1 MTEMI
6 RKGLVHSRAGSERVS
21 VEKHTYGE
29 LPFDLY
35 RPEGEGKRTTVV
47 FVFGIPDPGAV
58 AFFGAPFKDWQSY
71 VDWARLVAAS
81 GLVAVLYQNR
91 VPGDVSALFAHL
103 RAHEE
108 ALGLDGRYVVF
119 AASGHGPQ
127 GMWTIAHERVAGAVL
142 LYPYTLDVAAEAAV
156 MHFAA
161 PAVTVEELPRVPML
175 VVKAGRDVTPN
186 LNAKL
191 DAFVAAAR
199 NRELPLRVAEHAEG
213 PHAFDIV
220 DDSARSRQVIDEIL
234 AFVQAIR

>member
-6 RKGLVHSRAGSERVS
+6 RKGLVYSRAGVERVS

-35 RPEGEGKRTTVV
+35 RPEGEGTRTAVV
-47 FVFGIPDPGAV
+47 FVFGIADPGAV

-71 VDWARLVAAS
+71 VDWARLVAT
-81 GLVAVLYQNR
+81 GGMVAVLAQNN
-91 VPGDVSALFAHL
+91 VPGDISALFAHL
-103 RAHEE
+103 RAHEQE
-108 ALGLDGRYVVF
+108 LGLNGRYLVF

-127 GMWTIAHERVAGAVL
+127 GLWTIAHEGAGGGVL
-142 LYPYTLDVAAEAAV
+142 LYPYTLDVAAEAAA

-161 PAVTVEELPRVPML
+161 PPVTVEEMPRVPIL
-175 VVKAGRDVTPN
+175 VVKALRDATPN

-191 DAFVAAAR
+191 DAFLQAVTVTHM
-199 NRELPLRVAEHAEG
+199 PVSYFEHDG

-220 DDSARSRQVIDEIL
+220 EDSPASREMIERILGYLEVI
-234 AFVQAIR
+234 Q

>member
-35 RPEGEGKRTTVV
+35 RPEGGGKRTAVV
-47 FVFGIPDPGAV
+47 FVFGIPDPGAI

-81 GLVAVLYQNR
+81 GMVAVLYQNR
-91 VPGDVSALFAHL
+91 EPGDVSALFAHL

-108 ALGLDGRYVVF
+108 VLGLDGRYLVF

-127 GMWTIAHERVAGAVL
+127 GLWTIAHEQVGGAVL
-142 LYPYTLDVAAEAAV
+142 LYPYTLDVAAEAAA

-161 PAVTVEELPRVPML
+161 PPVTVDELPRVPVL
-175 VVKAGRDVTPN
+175 VVRAGRDATPN

-191 DAFVAAAR
+191 DAFVAAMR
-199 NRELPLRVAEHAEG
+199 GRDLPVSLLEVTDG

-220 DDSARSRQVIDEIL
+220 DDSPRSREVIDEIL
-234 AFVQAIR
+234 AFLQVIR

>member
-1 MTEMI
+1 MSEMI
-6 RKGLVHSRAGSERVS
+6 RKGLVYSRAGVERVS

-35 RPEGEGKRTTVV
+35 RPEGGGKRTAVV

-81 GLVAVLYQNR
+81 GMVAVLAQNR

-103 RAHEE
+103 RAHEDE
-108 ALGLDGRYVVF
+108 LGLNGRYLVF

-127 GMWTIAHERVAGAVL
+127 GLWTIAHEGVGGGVL
-142 LYPYTLDVAAEAAV
+142 LYPYTLDVAAEAAA

-161 PAVTVEELPRVPML
+161 PALTVDEVPRVPIL
-175 VVKAGRDVTPN
+175 VVKALRDATPN
-186 LNAKL
+186 LNAKI
-191 DAFVAAAR
+191 DAFMVAVTER
-199 NRELPLRVAEHAEG
+199 QLPFSYHEHDG

-220 DDSARSRQVIDEIL
+220 EDSPASREMIEKILGYLQVI
-234 AFVQAIR
+234 Q

>member
-6 RKGLVHSRAGSERVS
+6 RKGLVHSRAGVERVS
-21 VEKHTYGE
+21 VEKHAYGE

-35 RPEGEGKRTTVV
+35 RPEGDGKRTAVV

-71 VDWARLVAAS
+71 VDWARLVAAT
-81 GLVAVLYQNR
+81 GRVAVLYQNR

-103 RAHEE
+103 RAHEHE
-108 ALGLDGRYVVF
+108 LGLDGRYLVF

-127 GMWTIAHERVAGAVL
+127 GLWTIAHEQVAGAVL
-142 LYPYTLDVAAEAAV
+142 LYPYTLDVAGEAAA

-175 VVKAGRDVTPN
+175 VVKAGRDTTPN

-191 DAFVAAAR
+191 DAFVAAVRAR
-199 NRELPLRVAEHAEG
+199 DLPVSLVEHADG

-220 DDSARSRQVIDEIL
+220 DDTPRSREVIDEIL
-234 AFVQAIR
+234 AYLQLIQ

>member
-1 MTEMI
+1 MTDI
-6 RKGLVHSRAGSERVS
+6 VSKGLIYPRAGSERVS

-35 RPEGEGKRTTVV
+35 RPEGAGNRPAVV
-47 FVFGIPDPGAV
+47 FVFGIPDPGAI

-81 GLVAVLYQNR
+81 GLVAVLAQNR
-91 VPGDVSALFAHL
+91 EPGDVTALFAHL
-103 RAHEE
+103 RAHQD

-127 GMWTIAHERVAGAVL
+127 GLWTIAHEPVAGAVL
-142 LYPYTLDVAAEAAV
+142 LYPYTLDVAAEAQA

-161 PAVTVEELPRVPML
+161 PPVTVAELPQVALL
-175 VVKAGRDVTPN
+175 VAKAGRDATPN

-199 NRELPLRVAEHAEG
+199 ARGVPVTLVEHAGG

-220 DDSARSRQVIDEIL
+220 DDSPRSHEVIAEIL
-234 AFVQAIR
+234 AFLRGLR

>member
-21 VEKHTYGE
+21 VEKHAYGE

-35 RPEGEGKRTTVV
+35 RPEGGGKRTAVV
-47 FVFGIPDPGAV
+47 FVLGMADPGAV
-58 AFFGAPFKDWQSY
+58 AFFGAPFKGFQSY

-103 RAHEE
+103 RAHEDE
-108 ALGLDGRYVVF
+108 LGLDGRYVVW

-127 GMWTIAHERVAGAVL
+127 GLWTIAHERVAGAALV
-142 LYPYTLDVAAEAAV
+142 YPYTLDVAAEAAA
-156 MHFAA
+156 MHFAV
-161 PAVTVEELPRVPML
+161 PPVTVEELPRVPLL
-175 VVKAGRDVTPN
+175 VVRAGRDTTPN

-199 NRELPLRVAEHAEG
+199 ARDLPVTLIEHVEG

-220 DDSARSRQVIDEIL
+220 DDSARSREIIDEIL
-234 AFVQAIR
+234 AFLQSIR

>member
-1 MTEMI
+1 VTDII
-6 RKGLVHSRAGSERVS
+6 RKGLVHSRAGVDRVS

-35 RPEGEGKRTTVV
+35 RPEGEGKRAAVV

-81 GLVAVLYQNR
+81 GMIAVLYQNR
-91 VPGDVSALFAHL
+91 EPADVSALFAHL
-103 RAHEE
+103 RAHEDE
-108 ALGLDGRYVVF
+108 LGLNGRYLVF

-127 GMWTIAHERVAGAVL
+127 GLWTIAHEQVGGAVL
-142 LYPYTLDVAAEAAV
+142 LYPYTLDVAAEAAA

-161 PAVTVEELPRVPML
+161 PPVTVDELPRVPIL
-175 VVKAGRDVTPN
+175 VVKAGRDATPN

-191 DAFVAAAR
+191 DAFIAAVRASDR
-199 NRELPLRVAEHAEG
+199 PVSLVEHAEG

-220 DDSARSRQVIDEIL
+220 DDSPRSREVVDEIL
-234 AFVQAIR
+234 AYLQVIQ

>member
-1 MTEMI
+1 MTDMI

-21 VEKHTYGE
+21 IEKHTYGE

-35 RPEGEGKRTTVV
+35 RPEGSGKRAAVV
-47 FVFGIPDPGAV
+47 FVFGIPDPGAI

-71 VDWARLVAAS
+71 VDWGRLVAAS

-91 VPGDVSALFAHL
+91 EPGDVSALFAHL
-103 RAHEE
+103 RAHEDE
-108 ALGLDGRYVVF
+108 LGLDGRYVVF

-127 GMWTIAHERVAGAVL
+127 GLWTIAHERVAGAALV
-142 LYPYTLDVAAEAAV
+142 YPYTLDVAAEAAA

-161 PAVTVEELPRVPML
+161 PPVTVEELPRVPLL
-175 VVKAGRDVTPN
+175 VVRAGRDATPN

-199 NRELPLRVAEHAEG
+199 ARDLPVTVVEHAEG

-220 DDSARSRQVIDEIL
+220 DDTPRSREVIDEIL
-234 AFVQAIR
+234 AFLQSIR